1 MYMDCAKCGAK
12 LSEGTKFC
20 AKCGAQVGQA
30 DTKPLGGETLRT
42 EEKSLLKSAVY
53 VIAFVLAFVGV
64 RYLTSQGISSVS
76 ESMSKQD
83 TIKATV
89 LSVRNSTTFPR
100 ELDEVTTWTG
110 ISEQTGAIRYEYAFH
125 DANLSNI
132 NNQALANL
140 LIPSVC
146 KDSGTKN
153 ILDKDIDL
161 QYFYRVTGSS
171 QTYMV
176 SINKA
181 NCI

>member
-1 MYMDCAKCGAK
+1 MYMDCAKCGTK

-20 AKCGAQVGQA
+20 AKCGAQVGP
-30 DTKPLGGETLRT
+30 TET
-42 EEKSLLKSAVY
+42 KSASVETPKAEQKS
-53 VIAFVLAFVGV
+53 VLKTFVSVLVFILAFVGF
-64 RYLTSQGISSVS
+64 RYITSQGISSVS
-76 ESMSKQD
+76 GGTSKQD
-83 TIKATV
+83 IIKATV

-110 ISEQTGAIRYEYAFH
+110 ITEQTGAIRYEYAFH
-125 DANLSNI
+125 DADLSSV

-140 LIPSVC
+140 LTPSVC
-146 KDSGTKN
+146 KSVETKN
-153 ILDKDIDL
+153 ILDRDIDL

-181 NCI
+181 DCI